1 MDKLKE
7 LFSLEGLRI
16 IVTGASSG
24 LGLHQAI
31 TMAELGAQVFALSRS
46 GAIKVDYEGE
56 VPKSIVFGR
65 LDVSDEKDIQ
75 RVFTE
80 IGEEGGIDVLVN
92 NAGITKRKRAEEL
105 TTEEWNAIHDVN
117 VTGLFNCCKY
127 AYPFLKN
134 SPHVGRIINIGS
146 MASHLGFSEVV
157 PYSSSKAAVQGI
169 TRGLAVEWS
178 QHNVLV
184 NSVSPGWFPSL
195 MSEQVMDED
204 RKARILD
211 RMPLHRFGKPQEL
224 SPMVCFLASP
234 AATYITGQDFC
245 VDAGALAYGF

>member
-1 MDKLKE
+1 M
-7 LFSLEGLRI
+7 

-31 TMAELGAQVFALSRS
+31 TMAELGAKVFALSRS
-46 GAIKVDYEGE
+46 GDIKVDYEGE
-56 VPKSIVFGR
+56 VPESIVFAT
-65 LDVSDEKDIQ
+65 LDVSDEKAIQ
-75 RVFTE
+75 EVFTE
-80 IGEEGGIDVLVN
+80 IGEAGGIDVLVN

-105 TTEEWNAIHDVN
+105 TSEEWNAIHDVN
-117 VTGLFNCCKY
+117 VTGVFNCCKY
-127 AYPFLKN
+127 AFPFLKK

-178 QHNVLV
+178 QDNVLV

-195 MSEQVMDED
+195 MSEQVMDPD
-204 RKARILD
+204 RKARILN

-234 AATYITGQDFC
+234 AATYIAGQDFC
-245 VDAGALAYGF
+245 VDAGAMAFGF